1 MLLNIK
7 YALHSIHQIDWRKR
21 SGHEFWTYV
30 ASTQVTGVKHV
41 VYGAGNQERGFT

>member
-7 YALHSIHQIDWRKR
+7 YALYSIHQTDWRKR

-30 ASTQVTGVKHV
+30 ASTQVTGDKHV
-41 VYGAGNQERGFT
+41 VYGAGNQERGST